1 MIIARFSIATLSG
14 LASAAAMLWLMQWLV
29 TSPQNKL
36 AAIETAPIIDFVR
49 LKQEEQLRLKERLQA
64 PPPPQQLQ
72 PLPRPQ
78 VDLNPDIAPLA
89 PQLEMAVDLN
99 LPMNLA
105 DGPYLGPVTAQ
116 LDRDFM
122 PLSRQPP
129 QYPYKAARR
138 GIEGW
143 VRVSFRVTETGT
155 VEDVQVLESDPAGV
169 FEQAAIKAVYRWR
182 FKPRTVNGQAMAG
195 TAEQV
200 VEFELNR

>member
-1 MIIARFSIATLSG
+1 MIARISIASLSG
-14 LASAAAMLWLMQWLV
+14 LATAAAMLWLMQWLV
-29 TSPQNKL
+29 TSPSKKL
-36 AAIETAPIIDFVR
+36 VAIESTAIIDFVR
-49 LKQEEQLRLKERLQA
+49 LKQEETLQVKERL
-64 PPPPQQLQ
+64 PPPPLPQEIK
-72 PLPRPQ
+72 PLPRPV
-78 VDLNPDIAPLA
+78 VDLNPDIKPLA
-89 PQLEMAVDLN
+89 PQLDMALDLN

-105 DGPYLGPVTAQ
+105 EGPYLGPVATQ

-143 VRVSFRVTETGT
+143 VRVSFRVTEAGT
-155 VEDVQVLESDPAGV
+155 VEDVQVLDSDPAGV

-182 FKPRTVNGQAMAG
+182 FKPRLVNGQPVAG

>member
-1 MIIARFSIATLSG
+1 MTIARLSIATLSG

-29 TSPQNKL
+29 TSPQRKL
-36 AAIETAPIIDFVR
+36 AAVETAPIIDFVR
-49 LKQEEQLRLKERLQA
+49 LKQEQQLRLKERL
-64 PPPPQQLQ
+64 PPPPLPQEIK
-72 PLPRPQ
+72 PPPRPQ
-78 VDLNPDIAPLA
+78 VDLNPDIRPLA
-89 PQLEMAVDLN
+89 PQLDMAIDLN
-99 LPMNLA
+99 LPMSLA

-116 LDRDFM
+116 LDSDFM

-143 VRVSFRVTETGT
+143 VRVAFRVTKTGT

-182 FKPRTVNGQAMAG
+182 FKPRIVNGQATAG

-200 VEFELNR
+200 VEFKLKQ

>member
-1 MIIARFSIATLSG
+1 MTIARLSIATLSG
-14 LASAAAMLWLMQWLV
+14 LATAAAMLWLMQWLV
-29 TSPQNKL
+29 TSPQRRL
-36 AAIETAPIIDFVR
+36 AAVETAPIINFVR

-64 PPPPQQLQ
+64 PPPPQHIQ

-78 VDLNPDIAPLA
+78 IDLNPDIAPLA
-89 PQLEMAVDLN
+89 PQLDMAIDLN

-105 DGPYLGPVTAQ
+105 DGPYLGPVATQ

-143 VRVSFRVTETGT
+143 VRVSFRVTEAGT
-155 VEDVQVLESDPAGV
+155 VEDVQVLESEPPGI

-182 FKPRTVNGQAMAG
+182 FKPRIVNGQAMAG

>member
-64 PPPPQQLQ
+64 PPPPQQLK